1 MTIQETKAMV
11 SAILDLNESDD
22 KFTYAPWV
30 GIYPDGHI
38 IVSCSICNQH
48 TEEAKSVQNFKG
60 DMFDRID
67 DARNDLITSEAK
79 YIESKKAELMEALN
93 KLNTLIIRGLA

>member
-11 SAILDLNESDD
+11 NAILDLNESDD

-30 GIYPDGHI
+30 SIYQDGNI
-38 IVSCSICNQH
+38 IVSCMM
-48 TEEAKSVQNFKG
+48 KSKRTGENKNVQNFRG

-67 DARNDLITSEAK
+67 EARNEIITNETK
-79 YIESKKAELMEALN
+79 FIESKKIELEAELEKFKALGG
-93 KLNTLIIRGLA
+93 IS